1 MAKAAVPPMTEAEI
15 IQERALTEHAERM
28 KPGPKVAL
36 PNGTRI
42 SATPYIGMR
51 YQGMDATQ
59 MLGDPASIL
68 KDPKPGWKYVWKKR
82 TDRQTMAWERSG
94 ILVAIH
100 PDEVDETN
108 PMAEYAADVT
118 ATNTYVT
125 WESLSLFAMPP
136 KWVKKI
142 YLAPEE
148 WAISRLV
155 QQPAALESEFAGVGA
170 EAKMTVTAKP

>member
-1 MAKAAVPPMTEAEI
+1 MAKNVAPMTEAEI
-15 IQERALTEHAERM
+15 IQERALVEHAERQ
-28 KPGPKVAL
+28 KPGAKVAL

-51 YQGMDATQ
+51 YQGMDATK

-94 ILVAIH
+94 ILIAIH
-100 PDEVDETN
+100 PDEVDDTN
-108 PMAEYAADVT
+108 PMAEYSADVT
-118 ATNTYVT
+118 GTNTYVT

-142 YLAPEE
+142 YLANEE

-155 QQPAALESEFAGVGA
+155 QQPAAIQSEFGNVGA